1 MSAQQ
6 INTLNAG
13 KDYVLPMEENRNKTS
28 PAEDT
33 ASLEA
38 TSAGEQSLDIEEG
51 LGENND
57 EDQAVVD
64 TEAEIVEKGRIKA
77 TEREEYDS
85 LVKGRFKDLYAEDT
99 QRLINRRFRKYK
111 IMEERFKVLEE
122 TLAEKDAQIGEHQ
135 QRAADF
141 EELLRSEVEK
151 AIKETEER
159 IIREIKAKK
168 LRPSENGMSPR
179 KSVAHFD
186 VSRLTKNERAT
197 LAKRAASGEKIKL

>member
-1 MSAQQ
+1 
-6 INTLNAG
+6 
-13 KDYVLPMEENRNKTS
+13 MEENRNKTF
-28 PAEDT
+28 PAEDV
-33 ASLEA
+33 ASLGA
-38 TSAGEQSLDIEEG
+38 TSAGEQSLDIEED
-51 LGENND
+51 LGENSV
-57 EDQAVVD
+57 EDHAIVD
-64 TEAEIVEKGRIKA
+64 TEDEIVEKGRIKA

-111 IMEERFKVLEE
+111 IMEERFKILEDA
-122 TLAEKDAQIGEHQ
+122 LAEKDAQIGEHQ

-151 AIKETEER
+151 AIRETEER
-159 IIREIKAKK
+159 IIGEIKAKK

-179 KSVAHFD
+179 KSAAHFD